1 MKHFLYLTNT
11 RLVSLV
17 AQGRRIVAR
26 REFAVSGAGA
36 AAFEAYLANLRDTPT
51 HLFTDLA
58 EEDFRLDTI
67 PHVGARDRD
76 AILNRKLA
84 QIFRNTPF
92 RHALPQGRETEGRRD
107 DRVFYTAITNA
118 ELLRPWLEMMERL
131 HVPLEGIYSAAVFSG
146 TLLEELDLLFA
157 HTLLVTFTPGDAMRQ
172 SYFRDREIKF
182 SRLTPIDLE
191 EGQSLGTMIAEE
203 TTRTWQYLDS
213 LRNFGADDRLEV
225 CILVHPGDK
234 RVIEPELRDFAQLR
248 YHLLDIEEVAL
259 KLGLKPAPLDSTA
272 EEVMVHLFLLKKAA
286 NHFASD
292 EARRHATLR
301 RARNALMQ
309 VAGAVVLASLAW
321 TGWTVAPAFKASEAD
336 VRVAQQVG
344 SLDREYDDIM
354 KSLPSFGVG
363 GSTMRDAVAF
373 YNGSIRNFPTLTGF
387 LVPVSGA
394 LRSHPTIR
402 LTQLAWIATDD
413 PKASPR
419 LTLRAVMRESAPVKS
434 IGGRTATGEPPAPPP
449 PAQAEDPPNPPFA
462 GGRYQVALVEGALR
476 VPANDFRGAMVE
488 VEKLAAD
495 ISALPGY
502 RAEVMEGP
510 LDVSP
515 NQQLQGRLTEK
526 SAPTMDTRFLL
537 RITREREPAA

>member
-1 MKHFLYLTNT
+1 VKHFLYLTNT

-36 AAFEAYLANLRDTPT
+36 QAFEAYLANLRDTPT

-67 PHVGARDRD
+67 PHVGSRDRD
-76 AILNRKLA
+76 AILNRKLV

-107 DRVFYTAITNA
+107 DRVFYTAITNP
-118 ELLRPWLEMMERL
+118 ELLRPWLEMMDRL

-146 TLLEELDLLFA
+146 VLLEELDLIFA
-157 HTLLVTFTPGDAMRQ
+157 HTLLVTFTPGDATRQ

-213 LRNFGADDRLEV
+213 LRNFGGDDRLEV
-225 CILVHPGDK
+225 CILLHPADK

-272 EEVMVHLFLLKKAA
+272 EEVMVHLFLLRKAA
-286 NHFASD
+286 NHFASE
-292 EARRHATLR
+292 EARRYATLR
-301 RARNALMQ
+301 RARNALAG
-309 VAGAVVLASLAW
+309 VAAAVVLASLAW
-321 TGWTVAPAFKASEAD
+321 TGWTVAPAFKASQAD
-336 VRVAQQVG
+336 VRVAQQVS
-344 SLDREYDDIM
+344 SLDREYDEIM

-373 YNGSIRNFPTLTGF
+373 YNGSIRNFPTLTSF
-387 LVPVSGA
+387 LVPVSGT
-394 LRSHPTIR
+394 LRAHPTVR
-402 LTQLAWIATDD
+402 LTQIAWIATDD

-419 LTLRAVMRESAPVKS
+419 LTRSAPRDLPVKAV
-434 IGGRTATGEPPAPPP
+434 GGKAADASSAS
-449 PAQAEDPPNPPFA
+449 PAQPDDSPNPTFA

-495 ISALPGY
+495 IAALPGY
-502 RAEVMEGP
+502 RAEVLEGP

-515 NQQLQGRLTEK
+515 SHQLQGRLTEK
-526 SAPTMDTRFLL
+526 GSVTMDTRFVL